1 MFCRFGQDPC
11 VARPPG
17 SAHVTQLTM
26 TESEING
33 RADGLFDDNVDLNP
47 PFAPNEITA
56 ALRAVKV
63 RGRRR
68 RMFAVG
74 PIALVMG
81 SGLAFAAYSL
91 DLGGSATVTQ
101 IGSDLGSSAALA
113 PETGSGPQGSS
124 VLRDGSSVGDSYSS
138 GPTQIQFRSHKDS
151 GASGPTH
158 LRSILRRHRYDDL
171 RCRFA
176 VDVDT
181 NPSGVDVGS

>member
-1 MFCRFGQDPC
+1 
-11 VARPPG
+11 
-17 SAHVTQLTM
+17 M

-138 GPTQIQFRSHKDS
+138 GPTQMTITPVPTLPAVSLNSDDGELAGDQPPINFDLTKILAPLAQPTSE
-151 GASGPTH
+151 AS
-158 LRSILRRHRYDDL
+158 
-171 RCRFA
+171 
-176 VDVDT
+176 
-181 NPSGVDVGS
+181 SGVTVTTTSDADSQSTSGSYRSR